1 MTAGSGPHVVWSPG
15 GIWIDLST
23 DHGIQLFSR
32 SGFDNV
38 PFHVKEL
45 AFGPA
50 NEKLALIERSHGA
63 LWA

>member
-1 MTAGSGPHVVWSPG
+1 VVWSPG